1 MSTSAETASRHRLIG
16 SRVEGLALLLATATI
31 WGCTWPQNKYLLS
44 LLPPFTARGIPNAL
58 GAAFAFAVAIGSR
71 ENLRPPRGEW
81 RWLLI
86 YGFLN
91 YGAFTVFTTLSLVW
105 LNASQ
110 AVVITYTLPVWA
122 SLLAWPMLGEHP
134 TPRRILAIVLAL
146 GGVALLVG
154 SGSMQ
159 SDLTKLPGVACG
171 FAAAVL
177 FGLGTV
183 VAKKR
188 PLAMPPVTGVAW
200 QALFGALLVAVLAM
214 FEHPDW
220 SKLNMIGIAIFGWIA
235 VMPLTVAYLAW
246 FRALRYVPAS
256 LAATTVLLSP
266 TIGVIASALL
276 LGDPFGPRQVIALA
290 LTLTGVAMAA
300 IR

>member
-1 MSTSAETASRHRLIG
+1 MSTSADTAPRAGLFGTRT
-16 SRVEGLALLLATATI
+16 EGLALLVVTATI

-44 LLPPFTARGIPNAL
+44 LLPPFTARGIPNLL
-58 GAAFAFAVAIGSR
+58 GAAFAFAVALGSR
-71 ENLRPPRGEW
+71 AKLRPPRGEW

-86 YGFLN
+86 YGALN
-91 YGAFTVFTTLSLVW
+91 YGAFTIFTTLSLEW
-105 LNASQ
+105 LTASQ
-110 AVVITYTLPVWA
+110 AVVITYTLPIWA
-122 SLLAWPMLGEHP
+122 SLLAWPMLGERP
-134 TPRRILAIVLAL
+134 GLRGVLAIILAL

-154 SGSMQ
+154 GGSAH
-159 SDLTKLPGVACG
+159 SAVAKLPGVLFG
-171 FAAAVL
+171 FTAAVL

-188 PLAMPPVTGVAW
+188 PLAMHSAAGVAW
-200 QALFGALLVAVLAM
+200 QALFGALLVAALAL

-220 SKLNMIGIAIFGWIA
+220 RRLTMTGIAIFAWIA

-256 LAATTVLLSP
+256 LASTTVLLSP
-266 TIGVIASALL
+266 AIGVIASALL
-276 LGDPFGPRQVIALA
+276 LGDVLGPRQLAALT

-300 IR
+300 IK

>member
-1 MSTSAETASRHRLIG
+1 MFTSAEAAPRHRLLG
-16 SRVEGLALLLATATI
+16 TRAEGLALLVATATI

-44 LLPPFTARGIPNAL
+44 LLPPFTARGIPNML
-58 GAAFAFAVAIGSR
+58 GAGFAFAVAVGSR

-86 YGFLN
+86 YGVLN

-122 SLLAWPMLGEHP
+122 SLLAWPMLGERP
-134 TPRRILAIVLAL
+134 TPRRVMAIVLAL

-159 SDLTKLPGVACG
+159 SDLTKLPGVLCG
-171 FAAAVL
+171 FTAAVL

-188 PLAMPPVTGVAW
+188 PLALPPVTGVAW
-200 QALFGALLVAVLAM
+200 QALFGALMVAALAL

-220 SKLNMIGIAIFGWIA
+220 SRLNMIGIAIFGWIA

-266 TIGVIASALL
+266 TIGVIASALV
-276 LGDPFGPRQVIALA
+276 LGDPFGPRQVVALA